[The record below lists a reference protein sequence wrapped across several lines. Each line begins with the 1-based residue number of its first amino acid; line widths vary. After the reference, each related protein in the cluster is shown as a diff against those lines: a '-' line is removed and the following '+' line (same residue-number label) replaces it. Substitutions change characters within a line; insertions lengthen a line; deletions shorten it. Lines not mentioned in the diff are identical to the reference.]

1 MEILFVTAILF
12 IVIMSSLVIG
22 YVLGGANESPSD
34 ASEYKNDFTWT
45 HNTSEIK
52 PLKETIRRMAELA
65 FYSGWRHGKHYG
77 DSGDKEY
84 CFKKFVKGYNKKM
97 KGIVIND

>member
-1 MEILFVTAILF
+1 
-12 IVIMSSLVIG
+12 
-22 YVLGGANESPSD
+22 
-34 ASEYKNDFTWT
+34 
-45 HNTSEIK
+45 
-52 PLKETIRRMAELA
+52 MAELA